1 MIEPSFKEVVSWIGF
16 FKFYN
21 PSSFFEFCVL
31 LSRCENNETKERFA
45 VNKANSLMIQKR
57 FVTELG
63 EREIKI
69 MIGNHD

>member
-1 MIEPSFKEVVSWIGF
+1 MF
-16 FKFYN
+16 FYHGVKI
-21 PSSFFEFCVL
+21 
-31 LSRCENNETKERFA
+31 NETKERFA